1 MHFYS
6 CSFRVIRS
14 VWSVILPKASVV
26 LPNAPPFTFSAAIRI
41 APRRSPSICCLPTK
55 ATAPA
60 ASARSIV
67 ARSSCRLRITTAACG
82 TRAASSRV
90 AEMPSMTGR
99 LTSIRTTSG
108 DNRPARSTAV
118 APSAASPTTQISAS
132 SPRRIN
138 SPRSTFGSSSTSKT
152 RIGSITQ
159 LVSPPA
165 VVLESCLRRV
175 GTPDLCPT
183 RRLRQRSES
192 HSRAALRA
200 LGMSKRVAIMAAG
213 RSMTIRVLIA
223 DDHAVVRQG
232 LRMFLAL
239 DAELEVVGE
248 AEDGTQ
254 ALSRAV
260 ELRPDVVLMDM
271 LMPVMDGVAAT
282 EAIRGE
288 LPDTEVIALTSVLDD
303 SSVVGAVKAAAGGQV
318 QLAPQA
324 AARLVRQVRTPDVA
338 PTALSERETEVLQ
351 LIARG
356 KANKEIAAELTI
368 GEKTVKTHVSS
379 ILNKLGVQSRTQA
392 ALYAAQS
399 GLVPLE
405 SG

>member
-175 GTPDLCPT
+175 GTPGLCPT
-183 RRLRQRSES
+183 RPLRQRPAR

-254 ALSRAV
+254 ALSRAR

-282 EAIRGE
+282 EAIRRE
-288 LPDTEVIALTSVLDD
+288 VPDTEVIALTSVLDD
-303 SSVVGAVKAAAGGQV
+303 NSVVGAVKAGAIGYLLKDTNAAELCRAIKAAAAGQV

-324 AARLVRQVRTPDVA
+324 AARLMREVRA
-338 PTALSERETEVLQ
+338 PESPERLSERELEVLR
-351 LIARG
+351 LLAEG
-356 KANKEIAAELTI
+356 KANKEIAA
-368 GEKTVKTHVSS
+368 
-379 ILNKLGVQSRTQA
+379 
-392 ALYAAQS
+392 ALAM
-399 GLVPLE
+399 
-405 SG
+405 